1 MADAPAEGGEGQS
14 IESLGGTPELIAHA
28 KTMWMVNIFN
38 FGLLYLMFVEKPG
51 QWQNPWFVS
60 QVRALVRASLF
71 NMVCWPIGAFFAFKG
86 FSAVG
91 GGKDPVIPF
100 ACPNGAFA
108 DAQSKA

>member
-14 IESLGGTPELIAHA
+14 IESLGGTPELMAHA

-91 GGKDPVIPF
+91 AGKDPQIPF

-108 DAQSKA
+108 DSQSKA

>member
-1 MADAPAEGGEGQS
+1 MTENAPAEGGGQD
-14 IESLGGTPELIAHA
+14 IASLGGTPELIAHA

-51 QWQNPWFVS
+51 QWQNPWFVG

-86 FSAVG
+86 MSAVG

-100 ACPNGAFA
+100 ACPNGAHA
-108 DAQSKA
+108 DAQK